1 MLAIRIVTNVE
12 ILDCTGRT
20 QSQYEER
27 SAPDK
32 GLNPVRRLTRHMFF
46 YLFRPAPFDSANPLA
61 FPINRFISAAIIAHN
76 GTLSG

>member
-1 MLAIRIVTNVE
+1 
-12 ILDCTGRT
+12 
-20 QSQYEER
+20 
-27 SAPDK
+27 
-32 GLNPVRRLTRHMFF
+32 MFF

>member
-1 MLAIRIVTNVE
+1 MLAIHMVTDIE

-20 QSQYEER
+20 QSPYEER

-61 FPINRFISAAIIAHN
+61 FPINRFISAASIAHN
-76 GTLSG
+76 SALTG